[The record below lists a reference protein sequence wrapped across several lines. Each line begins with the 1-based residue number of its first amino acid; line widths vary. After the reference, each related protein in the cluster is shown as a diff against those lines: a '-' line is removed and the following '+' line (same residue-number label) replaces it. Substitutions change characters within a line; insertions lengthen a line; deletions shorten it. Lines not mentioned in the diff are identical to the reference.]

1 MVQLA
6 LILAV
11 EQNRHYINSA
21 RPDAPVQDHRPGR
34 LTPAWRKRRVRVA
47 RARHNSS

>member
-34 LTPAWRKRRVRVA
+34 LTPGRKRRARVA